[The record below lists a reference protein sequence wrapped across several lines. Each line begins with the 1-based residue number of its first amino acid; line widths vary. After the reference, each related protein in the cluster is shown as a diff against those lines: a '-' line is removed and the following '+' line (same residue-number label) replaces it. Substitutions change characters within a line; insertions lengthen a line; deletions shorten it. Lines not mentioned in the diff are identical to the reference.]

1 MAHGAE
7 DAAAGRPAAE
17 AHAHAALDEAI
28 GQREGH
34 SLLARLSTSQAF
46 WVTLSVAA
54 ICALLWAGSGPFGTA
69 DNLFN
74 VSRNFAFIGII
85 ALGVTTVIITAG
97 IDLSVGSVM
106 GLSGIVAGLVLTA
119 GFPLWAGV
127 GAALL
132 VAVACGLVNGI
143 LIAYFRLS
151 PFVVT
156 LGMLSIARSLALV
169 VSNNK
174 MVYQFGPDEETF
186 LAIGG
191 GTWLGVANPVWVLLA
206 MTVVFGALLN
216 FTAWGR
222 HVFAIGSNEQAAR
235 LTGVPVDRIKVSVY
249 VLSSLTAGVSAVLI
263 VGWLG
268 AVTNA
273 LGLTYE
279 LRVIA
284 AAVIGGADLMGGA
297 GGAYGAVIGAALIEI
312 IRNGLLLA
320 GVDPY
325 WQGAFV
331 GLFIIL
337 AVLLERIR
345 GRKRG

>member
-1 MAHGAE
+1 MTTNLAI
-7 DAAAGRPAAE
+7 
-17 AHAHAALDEAI
+17 DEVTEI
-28 GQREGH
+28 RERG
-34 SLLARLSTSQAF
+34 LLQKVLGNQAF
-46 WVTLSVAA
+46 WVMIAVFVISA
-54 ICALLWAGSGPFGTA
+54 IMLTISDAFGRYE
-69 DNLFN
+69 NFFN
-74 VSRNFAFIGII
+74 ITRNFAFIGIM
-85 ALGVTTVIITAG
+85 ALGQTAVIITAG

-106 GLSGIVAGLVLTA
+106 GVVGVVTGLLMFQGYPMWFAISAG
-119 GFPLWAGV
+119 
-127 GAALL
+127 LL
-132 VAVACGLVNGI
+132 VALLIGWINGS
-143 LIAYFRLS
+143 LIAYLKLS

-156 LGMLSIARSLALV
+156 LGMLSIARSMALV

-174 MVYQFGPDEETF
+174 MFYEFGPDQDVF
-186 LAIGG
+186 LALGG
-191 GTWLGVANPVWVLLA
+191 GHTFGIANPVIVLVILTA
-206 MTVVFGALLN
+206 VMGFLLN
-216 FTAWGR
+216 FTIWGR
-222 HVFAIGSNEQAAR
+222 HVFAIGGNEQAAR

-249 VLSSLTAGVSAVLI
+249 MLCSLMAGISAILM

-284 AAVIGGADLMGGA
+284 STVIGGANLMGGEGTA
-297 GGAYGAVIGAALIEI
+297 FGAFIGAALIEV
-312 IRNGLLLA
+312 IRNSLLLA

-345 GRKRG
+345 GRTSG